1 MQLRVFSLG
10 FDSER
15 GGFDDSEVRD
25 FLANKRV
32 LEVREHFFV
41 HEERPQLMLLA
52 LYRSRDAVLARSGKP
67 ERRKA
72 ADWRGTVPE
81 CERPLYDAI
90 RHWRNDKAKA
100 EGKPAYALLT
110 NKQVAEVVVAKPRT
124 LEALSDIDGVGE
136 ARLKAWGAELL
147 AVVAASVEASDA

>member
-10 FDSER
+10 FDPER

-25 FLANKRV
+25 FLSDKRV
-32 LEVREHFFV
+32 LEVREHFFT
-41 HEERPQLMLLA
+41 HEEWPQLMLLT
-52 LYRSRDAVLARSGKP
+52 LYRSPDALHARSGKP

-81 CERPLYDAI
+81 CDRALYDAI
-90 RHWRNDKAKA
+90 RRWRNDKATA
-100 EGKPAYALLT
+100 DGKPAYALLT
-110 NKQVAEVVVAKPRT
+110 NKQVAEVVAAKPRT

-147 AVVAASVEASDA
+147 AVLAASTEVSDA